1 MAETMHLTVNTAEA
15 ASIWGSSALQFDDRL
30 PRVVDIRFETADTD
44 RDASG
49 YAGA

>member
-1 MAETMHLTVNTAEA
+1 MPDTMHLTVTTAEA
-15 ASIWGSSALQFDDRL
+15 KSIWGSAALQFDDPPL
-30 PRVVDIRFETADTD
+30 TVVDLRFETPDTE